1 MSEPLIHTKRG
12 NEPMAGLNWSHKWQ
26 FGPLDANGFPVWISF
41 NEVWTDKE
49 TGEVVKDGGGVYSS
63 AGVTA
68 DGVAAPIG
76 G

>member
-1 MSEPLIHTKRG
+1 MSEPMIFTKRG
-12 NEPMAGLNWSHKWQ
+12 NEPMAGLRWGHRWE
-26 FGPLDANGFPVWISF
+26 FGERDASGFPRFVQFIEEWF
-41 NEVWTDKE
+41 DKE
-49 TGEVVKDGGGVYSS
+49 TGELVKSGGGVYSS